1 MVQSTPMFPLQSAML
16 PGESLPLRVFEP
28 RYGALVRDC
37 LATDDPAFG
46 VVLIARG
53 REVGGGDE
61 RHSVGALARIVTSAD
76 HGSGNYQLKCIVG
89 ERFRVSDWLPD
100 DPYPR
105 AVLQDWPDEPGAV
118 VSAEIFALEDDVWS
132 LLELIAGARE
142 IRLRSRSEILGD
154 LPDEPGDRLYAL
166 AARVPIGTA
175 DKYDVLAAPGPVQR
189 LAVLRDAVETV
200 TAMVRFQLTED

>member
-76 HGSGNYQLKCIVG
+76 HGSGN
-89 ERFRVSDWLPD
+89 
-100 DPYPR
+100 
-105 AVLQDWPDEPGAV
+105 
-118 VSAEIFALEDDVWS
+118 VWS